1 MGNSVNINPPKNAM
15 VICRALRDSG
25 FESYLVGG
33 CVRDSIMGR
42 EPNDWDIATN
52 ARPEYVTGLFLKVV
66 ETGLAHGTVTVII
79 DGESFEVTTYRID
92 GDYSDGRRPDS
103 VEFSDSITTDLSRR
117 DFTINAIAHDP
128 IRLVTV
134 DPFGGLYDIASGTIR
149 AVGIADERFQEDTLR
164 TLRAV
169 RFAAALGFS
178 IETETFAAIQ
188 RTRLSVSNERVMVE
202 LVKGLACDVPSRFMT
217 MLLETGILE
226 QILPE
231 MLPMVGCG
239 QNKYH
244 EFDVWRHT
252 LSVLDHSPNHT
263 FLRLAAMLHDISKPT
278 VKGTHPKT
286 GEATFYDHE
295 NIGANVANSI
305 LRRLKFSNEVRETV
319 VHLIRHHLVP
329 VLKSPPS
336 VRRWVRKVGIE
347 NVPVIVALARADCA
361 GKGTPK
367 TVGTPMSY
375 LDELEKNIDS
385 MRRDGP
391 IVTSSN
397 QLAITGNDVMSALG
411 IGPGPGVGRRLRELL
426 ELVTD
431 HPEMNERDTLLSIL
445 RNGLD
450 TQ

>member
-1 MGNSVNINPPKNAM
+1 MNIKPPKNAM
-15 VICRALRDSG
+15 VICRALSDAG

-52 ARPEYVTGLFLKVV
+52 ARPEQVTELFSKVI
-66 ETGLAHGTVTVII
+66 ETGLAHGTVTVIL
-79 DGESFEVTTYRID
+79 DGESFEVTTYRVD

-128 IRLVTV
+128 LRLATI
-134 DPFGGLYDIASGTIR
+134 DPFGGLCDIASGTIR
-149 AVGIADERFQEDTLR
+149 AVGVADERFKEDSLR

-169 RFAAALGFS
+169 RFAATLGFS
-178 IETETFAAIQ
+178 IEPETFSSIQ
-188 RTRLSVSNERVMVE
+188 RTWLSVSNERVMIE
-202 LVKGLACDVPSRFMT
+202 LVKGLACDAPSRFMT
-217 MLLETGILE
+217 MLLDSGILA

-252 LSVLDHSPNHT
+252 LSVLDHSPIDT
-263 FLRLAAMLHDISKPT
+263 CIRLAAMLHDVAKPT
-278 VKGTHPKT
+278 VKGTHPRT
-286 GEATFYDHE
+286 GEVTFYDHE
-295 NIGANVANSI
+295 NIGADVADSI

-329 VLKSPPS
+329 ALKSPPS
-336 VRRWVRKVGIE
+336 VRRWVRKVGLE
-347 NVPVIVALARADCA
+347 NVPLIIALARADCA

-375 LDELEKNIDS
+375 LDELEKSIDS
-385 MRRDGP
+385 MRCDGP

-397 QLAITGNDVMSALG
+397 QLAITGNDVMSAMG
-411 IGPGPGVGRRLRELL
+411 IGPGPDVGRRLRELL

-445 RNGLD
+445 SDGLN
-450 TQ
+450 TP